1 MTPLMAA
8 AAAASDVS
16 ADGWIQFGIL
26 LFSLI
31 GGIITVLWRISD
43 MKSAIAG
50 HDERIK
56 ATEKAIADL
65 ENIPSQVASMQS
77 VCAER
82 HGRRRS
88 IKV

>member
-1 MTPLMAA
+1 L
-8 AAAASDVS
+8 V
-16 ADGWIQFGIL
+16 
-26 LFSLI
+26 SLI

-43 MKSAIAG
+43 MKSVIAG
-50 HDERIK
+50 HAERIK
-56 ATEKAIADL
+56 AAEKSIADL
-65 ENIPSQVASMQS
+65 ESIPEVVASMQS